1 MKVRILRSLVYSDFG
16 GDKVGAR
23 RREAGEVVV
32 FPAWY
37 AESIVASGHAVPF
50 TEPDVTG
57 EVEVEIPFTDEP
69 EAKPKRKRRQ
79 KKE

>member
-1 MKVRILRSLVYSDFG
+1 MRVKILHSLVYGDFG
-16 GDKVGAR
+16 GDKVGAKP
-23 RREAGEVVV
+23 REAGEVVD

-37 AESIVASGHAVPF
+37 AESTVASGHAELF

-57 EVEVEIPFTDEP
+57 EVEVEIPFTNEP
-69 EAKPKRKRRQ
+69 VAKPKRKRRQ